1 LLSSEEILIVAIRSG
16 ENFSAKHFSV
26 IAFLKK
32 LVTLC
37 GTPALHFPPINEAL
51 PGKLREIDGWLSGRE
66 DCMRWENIKNFY

>member
-32 LVTLC
+32 LVTL
-37 GTPALHFPPINEAL
+37 GWQPALQHKGADGGFPHLDE
-51 PGKLREIDGWLSGRE
+51 
-66 DCMRWENIKNFY
+66 FF

>member
-32 LVTLC
+32 LVTLGRMSALRHPQVRHYG
-37 GTPALHFPPINEAL
+37 GTSHLLAFA
-51 PGKLREIDGWLSGRE
+51 SGVLY
-66 DCMRWENIKNFY
+66 IAV